1 VVRAKATVGG
11 AAELHG
17 VGVTRESLE
26 RRFGGRRLIESGL
39 GRGGDDGEA
48 IFGVSEARG
57 GRGQA
62 RIEEERAAM
71 LGAGRGER
79 ERGRSS
85 NEGRMRYGMLWGL
98 RGGFFRCRGGG
109 EQPGE
114 AEKWLAMVRSSNGFS
129 HFVIEGGE
137 RRGWGGAPFREEEG
151 RRRGRLG
158 FLGCGGVS
166 QRHRG
171 SGYTGQRWWR
181 LQPVV
186 GCGVVPRRKKLGWPG
201 GPLGPNRVG

>member
-1 VVRAKATVGG
+1 MTARPFLVLARHEE
-11 AAELHG
+11 AEGRLA
-17 VGVTRESLE
+17 LK
-26 RRFGGRRLIESGL
+26 RRGQRRL
-39 GRGGDDGEA
+39 
-48 IFGVSEARG
+48 VPV
-57 GRGQA
+57 
-62 RIEEERAAM
+62 EEN
-71 LGAGRGER
+71 R

-98 RGGFFRCRGGG
+98 RGGFCRCRGGG

-114 AEKWLAMVRSSNGFS
+114 AEKWLAMVGSSNGFS
-129 HFVIEGGE
+129 HFGIDGGE
-137 RRGWGGAPFREEEG
+137 RRGWGGAPFREDEG

-166 QRHRG
+166 QRHRDN
-171 SGYTGQRWWR
+171 GYTGQRWRR

-201 GPLGPNRVG
+201 GPLGPDRVGWAAWAGQ